1 MKVLHVLQ
9 SNRFSGAEN
18 VVCQIIAMFGDMPE
32 IEMVYCSQDGQIRE
46 ALTERNIKFAPMKK
60 LCASEVKRVIAEEK
74 PDVIHAHDM
83 GASFFSALACGK
95 TPLISHVHVNAL
107 NARKLNLKA
116 LAYYFAAKKAKHIFW
131 VSDSSYNGY
140 YFQKKLSS
148 KSSILY
154 NIIDI
159 KALYE
164 KAAKDTNTY
173 DYDVVYLGRLTT
185 QKNPQ
190 RLMQVMK
197 KVVQKK
203 PNVKIAVIGTGDLEA
218 ETKAVAGQLK
228 LEENVSFLGFQSN
241 PLKILKDAKVMVMTS
256 RWEGT
261 PMCALEAMA
270 LGVPIVTT
278 PTDGLLA
285 VVENE
290 KTGFLSDDDDVLAD
304 SILKILEDRALYTKM
319 SANSIQK
326 AQEKMDTGTY
336 KETILSFYQ

>member
-1 MKVLHVLQ
+1 
-9 SNRFSGAEN
+9 
-18 VVCQIIAMFGDMPE
+18 
-32 IEMVYCSQDGQIRE
+32 
-46 ALTERNIKFAPMKK
+46 
-60 LCASEVKRVIAEEK
+60 
-74 PDVIHAHDM
+74 
-83 GASFFSALACGK
+83 
-95 TPLISHVHVNAL
+95 
-107 NARKLNLKA
+107 
-116 LAYYFAAKKAKHIFW
+116 
-131 VSDSSYNGY
+131 
-140 YFQKKLSS
+140 
-148 KSSILY
+148 
-154 NIIDI
+154 
-159 KALYE
+159 
-164 KAAKDTNTY
+164 
-173 DYDVVYLGRLTT
+173 
-185 QKNPQ
+185 
-190 RLMQVMK
+190 MQVMK

-319 SANSIQK
+319 SANSIKK